1 MSTAARIDE
10 LRKKFDENPRRYF
23 APLANEYRKAGD
35 LAQAIALCRDFLP
48 QQPGHMSGH
57 IVFGQALY
65 EAGELDESRRV
76 FEQALALDPENLIA
90 LRHLGDIAKATG
102 DPAQARRWY
111 ERVLEADP
119 RNDDIALQLASLVP
133 VRPVTPVPPP
143 PAIPAA
149 AAAPAAP
156 PAHAPIDLD
165 AFATPT
171 AVPTVGFAATPTAGP
186 PGLPIVGQPVPTP
199 DAALRAIDV
208 DAVNAD
214 LARHRVVEEALD
226 SFEAHDPATLLE
238 RDLDVADVPA
248 ALEPIE
254 TVAGTTAADAAGTP
268 AGWPTA
274 TGDEAG
280 AFEEGILAPEWPEAV
295 PVLERLARPAEAPAL
310 PPAPSRPELAAAL
323 GGATDHGEVP
333 RAPAAGAVGVE
344 APVEVAE
351 VEPPVEAAEV
361 EPPVEAAE
369 VEPPVEAAEVEPPV
383 QAVEVEASVQA
394 VAIDGPV
401 EAERDRTD
409 EIALPWVVA
418 PQPMMDDASEASMIA
433 EIADAFAGDAREAG
447 EPDEV
452 TIETHET
459 VETHPAPTGTVA
471 PAASAAFMT
480 ETMAELLV
488 SQGFLTRAIEVY
500 EELVQRHPYDPVF
513 PARLAE
519 LRETLAAAAPGSGAA
534 VEAEPLRVDDVPSPA
549 PSPVVATPGEGV
561 AMRTPIVAP
570 AAMPDEEEAR
580 PRRSAR
586 AWLSGLAS
594 RRVAR
599 RTPARASQ
607 VVAEAPD
614 GLAAL
619 FGSAAA
625 ADADDVAARTLAEAF
640 AIEPPVPAARS
651 APRGVTPVAV
661 TSVASAAVS
670 ASPTPSVPATP
681 APSRVAAL
689 SFDRFFPD
697 PAAAGDRRTDARV
710 PDRGTAG
717 SGSDAGAA
725 TGADAGAA
733 PAIDDLAQFSAWL
746 KGLDAG

>member
-143 PAIPAA
+143 SAIAAA

-171 AVPTVGFAATPTAGP
+171 AAATVGFAATPTGGP
-186 PGLPIVGQPVPTP
+186 PVLPMVSQPVPTP

-238 RDLDVADVPA
+238 RDLDMADVPA
-248 ALEPIE
+248 ALQPIE

-268 AGWPTA
+268 AGLPSA
-274 TGDEAG
+274 TGDEAS

-295 PVLERLARPAEAPAL
+295 PVLERLAHPAEAPLL

-323 GGATDHGEVP
+323 GGATDHGEAP
-333 RAPAAGAVGVE
+333 RAPAAGAVEVEAPVGAVEVEAPVGAVEVE
-344 APVEVAE
+344 APVE
-351 VEPPVEAAEV
+351 
-361 EPPVEAAE
+361 
-369 VEPPVEAAEVEPPV
+369 
-383 QAVEVEASVQA
+383 AVEVESPVQA

-401 EAERDRTD
+401 EAELDRTD

-488 SQGFLTRAIEVY
+488 SQGFLPRAIEVY

-519 LRETLAAAAPGSGAA
+519 LRETLAAASPGTGAGGAGEAAGVA
-534 VEAEPLRVDDVPSPA
+534 VEAEPLRVDDMPSPA
-549 PSPVVATPGEGV
+549 PSAVVATPREGV

-570 AAMPDEEEAR
+570 AAVPDEEEAR

-625 ADADDVAARTLAEAF
+625 ADADDLAARTLAEAF

-651 APRGVTPVAV
+651 APRGATPVAV
-661 TSVASAAVS
+661 TSVASVAVS
-670 ASPTPSVPATP
+670 ASPTPSLQATP
-681 APSRVAAL
+681 ASSRVAAL

-697 PAAAGDRRTDARV
+697 PAAAAGDRRTDAMG
-710 PDRGTAG
+710 PGRGAAG
-717 SGSDAGAA
+717 TGSDAGAA